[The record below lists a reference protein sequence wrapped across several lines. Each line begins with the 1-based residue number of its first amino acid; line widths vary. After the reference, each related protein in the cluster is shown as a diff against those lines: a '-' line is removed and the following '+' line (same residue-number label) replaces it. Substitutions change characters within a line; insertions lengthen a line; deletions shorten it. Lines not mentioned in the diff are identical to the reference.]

1 MQAGVLAS
9 RGFLHDARRVV
20 VTAIAADPRQ
30 ASLHALLGDLYART
44 GLPHEAEEAYGR
56 ARALAS
62 PDRWD

>member
-1 MQAGVLAS
+1 
-9 RGFLHDARRVV
+9 VV

-62 PDRWD
+62 PDRSD